1 MEDEMFRKL
10 ALAIFAVASIAAVTP
25 ASADGISGEEG
36 VRHRHVE
43 YRWRE
48 HHHRDDGYRSRFHR
62 TGYYAGGY
70 GRDYAAAYCYRVVYS
85 EYGPRRIDTPCD

>member
-10 ALAIFAVASIAAVTP
+10 ALAIFAVASIAAITP

-36 VRHRHVE
+36 VRRTHVE

-48 HHHRDDGYRSRFHR
+48 HRRYDDGYRRVHR
-62 TGYYAGGY
+62 AEYR
-70 GRDYAAAYCYRVVYS
+70 RDYVASDCYRVVYT
-85 EYGPRRIDTPCD
+85 EYGPRRVDASCD

>member
-1 MEDEMFRKL
+1 MFRKL
-10 ALAIFAVASIAAVTP
+10 ALAIFAIASITAVTP

-36 VRHRHVE
+36 VRRPHVE

-48 HHHRDDGYRSRFHR
+48 HHHRDDGYRRVYRAEYSR
-62 TGYYAGGY
+62 
-70 GRDYAAAYCYRVVYS
+70 DYCYRVIYT

>member
-10 ALAIFAVASIAAVTP
+10 ALAIFAIASIAAVTP

-36 VRHRHVE
+36 VRRRHVE

-48 HHHRDDGYRSRFHR
+48 RHHRDDGYRWVHR
-62 TGYYAGGY
+62 AEYS
-70 GRDYAAAYCYRVVYS
+70 RDYVVEDFCYRVIYT
-85 EYGPRRIDTPCD
+85 EYGPRRMDTPCD